1 MKEKILELTGKTKHK
16 KKKVMKLFEEVKPE
30 TEEEVLILECLET
43 MMYEIMKCLYE
54 EGKMMKEHVI
64 TPRPIP
70 FPRPLPPII
79 VF

>member
-1 MKEKILELTGKTKHK
+1 MRKSELTREKQR
-16 KKKVMKLFEEVKPE
+16 L
-30 TEEEVLILECLET
+30 LW
-43 MMYEIMKCLYE
+43 

>member
-43 MMYEIMKCLYE
+43 MMYEIIKCL
-54 EGKMMKEHVI
+54 
-64 TPRPIP
+64 
-70 FPRPLPPII
+70 
-79 VF
+79 